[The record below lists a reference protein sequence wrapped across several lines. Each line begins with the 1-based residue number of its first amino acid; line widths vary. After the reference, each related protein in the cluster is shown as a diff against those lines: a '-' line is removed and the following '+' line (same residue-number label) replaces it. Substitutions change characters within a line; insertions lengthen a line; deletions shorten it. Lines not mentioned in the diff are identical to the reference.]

1 MDVVALLV
9 IVVALVAVLAIV
21 GAPLRVGARARAR
34 GEAADEIAELEAR
47 KEAKYREIRDAEM
60 DLRTGKLSDEDHR
73 VLDRQ
78 LRAEAVVI
86 LKALDDAGAA
96 DGPGRAEVP

>member
-9 IVVALVAVLAIV
+9 IVVALVAVVALV
-21 GAPLRVGARARAR
+21 GAPLRLSARERARD
-34 GEAADEIAELEAR
+34 ESADEIAELEAR

-78 LRAEAVVI
+78 LRAEAVEI
-86 LKALDDAGAA
+86 LKALDEAA
-96 DGPGRAEVP
+96 R